1 MLNVVWQYLLQ
12 PGRGL
17 TGAEVNQIHIHG
29 GSALLEVGLKGDRNV
44 QYFGD
49 IIFRDER

>member
-1 MLNVVWQYLLQ
+1 MRSIANLLHVDVVCQYLLQ

-29 GSALLEVGLKGDRNV
+29 GSALLEVGLKL
-44 QYFGD
+44 
-49 IIFRDER
+49 